1 MLGQMIAR
9 YGRRLYGLCVTLCAG
24 SPLEPDELY
33 QETWL
38 RALER
43 LAQYDPTRPFE
54 PWLTQIC
61 VNLYRSSL
69 RRFLRSPVWN
79 GFSTGEEKERALEA
93 VIAEEPKDYTPL
105 RQAVDKLPERL
116 RMTVILFYYRDCN
129 LEDTARIL
137 RIPPGTV
144 KSRLSRARQLLRK
157 ELADETDL
165 FL

>member
-1 MLGQMIAR
+1 MLDQMIAR

-24 SPLEPDELY
+24 SSIEPEELY

-43 LAQYDPTRPFE
+43 WEQYDSARPFE

-69 RRFLRSPVWN
+69 RRFLRSPIWN
-79 GFSTGEEKERALEA
+79 GFSTGEEKERTLESVA
-93 VIAEEPKDYTPL
+93 AAEQEDYTAL
-105 RQAVDKLPERL
+105 RQAVENLPDRL
-116 RMTVILFYYRDCN
+116 RMTVILFYYRDRD
-129 LEDTARIL
+129 LEETARIL
-137 RIPPGTV
+137 AIPTGTV
-144 KSRLSRARQLLRK
+144 KSRLNRARQLLRK